1 MRNDWASQVKVDL
14 DEFGIS
20 LDLDDIKSKS
30 TFKKMEKIKDL
41 EFELFRLLKMILTHT
56 TPQHTTP
63 HQIRAT
69 ANWSSNNI

>member
-1 MRNDWASQVKVDL
+1 MASQVKVDL

-56 TPQHTTP
+56 TTHHATP
-63 HQIRAT
+63 
-69 ANWSSNNI
+69 N